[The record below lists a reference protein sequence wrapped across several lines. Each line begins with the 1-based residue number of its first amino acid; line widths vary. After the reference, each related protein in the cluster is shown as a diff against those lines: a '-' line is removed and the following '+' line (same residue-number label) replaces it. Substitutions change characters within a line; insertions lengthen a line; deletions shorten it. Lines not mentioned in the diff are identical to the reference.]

1 MQTTRR
7 YPKEVRERAVRMVL
21 DHREEYA
28 ESVIGLYKTELI
40 RKHGPWKTFADV
52 AFANL
57 EWVGWFNYRR
67 LYETIGNIPRPNGR
81 RSTTL
86 L

>member
-7 YPKEVRERAVRMVL
+7 HPKEVRERAVRMF

-28 ESVIGLYKTELI
+28 ESVIDLYKTELI

-52 AFANL
+52 AFATL
-57 EWVGWFNYRR
+57 EWWTG
-67 LYETIGNIPRPNGR
+67 
-81 RSTTL
+81 STTGGSMRL
-86 L
+86 